1 MLFFELSQRS
11 YKLKNAM
18 NQKFLQYNE
27 KKINAFLIRKAN
39 NYIK

>member
-27 KKINAFLIRKAN
+27 NKCLPHKKSQ
-39 NYIK
+39 